1 MVIPALNLFPNETVG
16 VDDGLPVGA
25 DQAAGQK
32 AGGVRQEKAVEDSVA
47 YVRALREYVSDLQ
60 VQLMHSCPLEG
71 ENRIKASEANR
82 SGYFFFNFLIP
93 GRKTKKSAQKKKEP
107 KLRKFLHRFST
118 QPLVSATHV
127 SCGFPSRFRRVRQR
141 PRPFG

>member
-82 SGYFFFNFLIP
+82 SGYFFLI
-93 GRKTKKSAQKKKEP
+93 
-107 KLRKFLHRFST
+107 F
-118 QPLVSATHV
+118 
-127 SCGFPSRFRRVRQR
+127 
-141 PRPFG
+141 

>member
-1 MVIPALNLFPNETVG
+1 MVIPALNLFPNETMG

-47 YVRALREYVSDLQ
+47 NVRALREYVSDIQ

-82 SGYFFFNFLIP
+82 SGYFFLFFDPREKN
-93 GRKTKKSAQKKKEP
+93 KKVCQKKK
-107 KLRKFLHRFST
+107 
-118 QPLVSATHV
+118 
-127 SCGFPSRFRRVRQR
+127 G
-141 PRPFG
+141 

>member
-1 MVIPALNLFPNETVG
+1 MG

-47 YVRALREYVSDLQ
+47 NVRALREYVSDIQ

-82 SGYFFFNFLIP
+82 SGYFFLFFDPREKN
-93 GRKTKKSAQKKKEP
+93 KKVCQKKK
-107 KLRKFLHRFST
+107 
-118 QPLVSATHV
+118 
-127 SCGFPSRFRRVRQR
+127 G
-141 PRPFG
+141 

>member
-1 MVIPALNLFPNETVG
+1 MG

-82 SGYFFFNFLIP
+82 SGYFFLIFLIP
-93 GRKTKKSAQKKKEP
+93 AGEKQKSQLKREKKNKP
-107 KLRKFLHRFST
+107 KLRIFLHRFFT
-118 QPLVSATHV
+118 QPLVSVPHVAHV
-127 SCGFPSRFRRVRQR
+127 SCDFLAWSVPSVRSVR
-141 PRPFG
+141 W